1 MVSGWGS
8 MDRDSMCCHLP
19 RALSKPGDLGVFV
32 TVGNDTGVSTC
43 RWYRYSY
50 PANPPPTR
58 STRAATSHPNRENR
72 RRARGARLVG
82 PPRRLLTGAGPGGPS
97 SPAPSWPTYR
107 WSPEYPRASPPNGAP
122 SPCHGLAV
130 CLGGAG
136 GFPVAAPPGGAG
148 ELAKRNPGLRLPP
161 DRPMTPAFPVPATAS
176 PGNSG
181 SSEAARGG
189 GGPAAGAATAGMRGV
204 MPSASRRASAKSR
217 QHPYRFSGALA
228 SARAST

>member
-8 MDRDSMCCHLP
+8 ADRDPMCCHLP
-19 RALSKPGDLGVFV
+19 SALSKAGDLGAFV
-32 TVGNDTGVSTC
+32 AVGDDTGVSTC

-58 STRAATSHPNRENR
+58 STGAATSHQNRENR

-82 PPRRLLTGAGPGGPS
+82 PPRRLLTGDGPGGPN

-130 CLGGAG
+130 SLGGAG

-148 ELAKRNPGLRLPP
+148 RTGETESRVAAAARSA
-161 DRPMTPAFPVPATAS
+161 DTPSFPVPATAG

-181 SSEAARGG
+181 S
-189 GGPAAGAATAGMRGV
+189 
-204 MPSASRRASAKSR
+204 
-217 QHPYRFSGALA
+217 
-228 SARAST
+228 